1 MIRLAQRE
9 KLLAGGLLVFMAS
22 WSLFTVA
29 VKPALARLETLGRV
43 IPENR
48 QELEKVREISK
59 QYILLKSRLDN
70 LHTNIASQNETI
82 ELLPFLESLIEECG
96 LARNLD
102 TMKRDVLQ
110 IDSNYSETIVEVRL
124 ESLSLGELVD
134 FLHKIESSQVRART
148 KSIYIKRNMENKN
161 LLDSVVEIHV
171 AELSQNEFAVM

>member
-9 KLLAGGLLVFMAS
+9 KLLAGGLLVFIAS

-59 QYILLKSRLDN
+59 KYILLKSRLDN

-161 LLDSVVEIHV
+161 LLDSVVEIHS

>member
-59 QYILLKSRLDN
+59 KYILLKSRLDN

-161 LLDSVVEIHV
+161 LLDSVVEIHS
-171 AELSQNEFAVM
+171 AELSQNEFAVL

>member
-59 QYILLKSRLDN
+59 KYILLKSRLDN

-161 LLDSVVEIHV
+161 LLDSVVEIHS

>member
-9 KLLAGGLLVFMAS
+9 KLLAGGLLVFIAS

-59 QYILLKSRLDN
+59 KYILLKSRLDN

-96 LARNLD
+96 LARSLD

-161 LLDSVVEIHV
+161 LLDSVVEIHS